1 MGNHSITHYLSLI
14 THNLLLITNFI
25 IMKTIK
31 NILVPTD
38 FSATASGA
46 FRYAKVLAQALNAN
60 ITVLHIS
67 PFFLAASEIA
77 IPLDTKEEETRLQET
92 MEAFINDDT
101 DDGNVM
107 VKTVVKTKLLKGDA
121 VSRIIE
127 LSKSDSTDLIVM
139 GTTGLQDFLSKII
152 GSVSLDVSNQAHCPV
167 ILVPRDAKWQPIDR
181 ILFAS
186 NVQSVTPP
194 MVREMSGFAQLF
206 GATIHFVHI
215 SEKQH
220 EPVTINKDGNT
231 IIDNIWSE
239 LYEKS
244 NGSFP
249 FEIHTVYG
257 FDIVKQLSKYV
268 YKNDI
273 SLIAFVS
280 KHRNFWQNL
289 MHNSVTQKVAISTE
303 IPMLIMHNDDKIQDV
318 PKSYNTVV
326 KKIEIPSQKIVTFHK
341 NPSIPSKIRQIF
353 SGYRMEGQSFF
364 F

>member
-1 MGNHSITHYLSLI
+1 
-14 THNLLLITNFI
+14 
-25 IMKTIK
+25 MKAIK

-60 ITVLHIS
+60 ITVLHVS
-67 PFFLAASEIA
+67 PYFLAASEIA
-77 IPLDTKEEETRLQET
+77 VPLDGKDEEIRLQET

-101 DDGNVM
+101 YEGNAM
-107 VKTVVKTKLLKGDA
+107 VKTVVNAKLLRGDT

-127 LSKSDSTDLIVM
+127 LSQSDKVDLIVM

-152 GSVSLDVSNQAHCPV
+152 GSTSMDVSNKAHCPV

-186 NVQSVTPP
+186 NIESVTPL
-194 MVREMSGFAQLF
+194 MVRETAYFAQLLE
-206 GATIHFVHI
+206 ATIHFVHI

-231 IIDNIWSE
+231 IIDNIWAE

-244 NGSFP
+244 NGAYP

-268 YKNDI
+268 YKNNI
-273 SLIAFVS
+273 NLIAFVS

-289 MHNSVTQKVAISTE
+289 MHDSVTQKVAISTE
-303 IPMLIMHNDDKIQDV
+303 IPMLIMHTDDKIQDGLK
-318 PKSYNTVV
+318 P
-326 KKIEIPSQKIVTFHK
+326 
-341 NPSIPSKIRQIF
+341 
-353 SGYRMEGQSFF
+353 
-364 F
+364 

>member
-1 MGNHSITHYLSLI
+1 
-14 THNLLLITNFI
+14 
-25 IMKTIK
+25 MKTIK

-60 ITVLHIS
+60 ITVLHVS

-92 MEAFINDDT
+92 MDAFINDDT

-107 VKTVVKTKLLKGDA
+107 VKTVVKTKLLRGDA

-206 GATIHFVHI
+206 GAAIHFVHI

-273 SLIAFVS
+273 NLIAFVS

-289 MHNSVTQKVAISTE
+289 MHDSVTQKVAISTE
-303 IPMLIMHNDDKIQDV
+303 IPMLIMHTDDKIQDV

-326 KKIEIPSQKIVTFHK
+326 KKMEIPSQKIVTFHK
-341 NPSIPSKIRQIF
+341 KTSIPSKIRQIF
-353 SGYRMEGQSFF
+353 SSYRMEGQSFF